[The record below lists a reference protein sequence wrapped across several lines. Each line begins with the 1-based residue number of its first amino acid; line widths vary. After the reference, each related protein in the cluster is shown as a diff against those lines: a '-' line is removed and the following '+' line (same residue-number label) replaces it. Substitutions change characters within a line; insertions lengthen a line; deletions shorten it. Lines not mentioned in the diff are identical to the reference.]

1 VEESDLR
8 CRGLGLGAVAELGAR
23 RVVRCGGGGG
33 VVSPVNGLLPMVVT
47 VPRVRGGSCRRERWW
62 LKIEEVGVVEGPT
75 ATGGR
80 GSRR

>member
-8 CRGLGLGAVAELGAR
+8 FRGLRLKAVAEPGAGR
-23 RVVRCGGGGG
+23 AMRCGGGGG
-33 VVSPVNGLLPMVVT
+33 AVSPVDGLLPMMVA

-62 LKIEEVGVVEGPT
+62 LKIEEVGVVAGPT